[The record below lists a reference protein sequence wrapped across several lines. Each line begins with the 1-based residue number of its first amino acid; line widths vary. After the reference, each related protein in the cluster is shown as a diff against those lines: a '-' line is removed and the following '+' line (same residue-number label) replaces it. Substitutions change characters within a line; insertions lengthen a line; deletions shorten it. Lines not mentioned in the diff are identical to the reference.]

1 MKLLFRFVPAVLTA
15 ALGAAAQAQE
25 TYLEEVVVTAQKR
38 EQSLQD
44 VPISVN
50 VIGGDKLD
58 EVAIKKIDDL
68 QAYVPNLVMS
78 ETGIGNNIYIRGI
91 GSGINP
97 GFEQSSAMFVDGVHY
112 GRGQLYRAPLFDM
125 NRIEVL
131 RGPQSILF
139 GKNAIAGAISL
150 TTAAPTDEFEGSVSL
165 LYEPDHGEQEASLI
179 LSGPLGETFAGR
191 LAIRKR
197 DMDGYMT
204 NPTLGTDDPE
214 QDELTL
220 RATLQ
225 WIPTNNLDF
234 TLKYERNEYDTNGR
248 NIEIIDDVYG
258 FPFPIPTN
266 PGQLPYSVLQ
276 VAGFMQNP
284 TALDVTQNYVRS
296 SGGDSS
302 RNESDNFTLTVNWDL
317 DRFTLTSVSAYLQ
330 YEFQE
335 VCDCDFSSANVLV
348 APLSEDYDQ
357 FSQELRL
364 VSPGGEA
371 VDWIAGV
378 FYQTNDASSPDATG
392 FPANS
397 IFGPVLNAL
406 RGPGVGNLFVDTA
419 AQRSFTQKTD
429 SLAAFGQVT
438 WNIADTLRLSL
449 GGRFTTEDKDAIR
462 RVSLTSF
469 STGAPISPAV
479 DPLRWGTASAVYA
492 GLLGVQFDFAGHD
505 LAGSRSDD
513 SFDFGVNLQW
523 DASDAVMAYANVST
537 GFKSGGFDTRS
548 NSGPGASLVGIPGVF
563 AAGTLPDGTFE
574 FQDED
579 ALAYEVGLKTRIGP
593 RAELNAALFLTQ
605 YEGLQISIF
614 DGRVGFNVGNA
625 DADLMGLELDGR
637 WQVTD
642 NFGLF
647 GSFAWLDFEFTKFP
661 NGECYFGE
669 APPGTQFC
677 SRTGA
682 TNQYVADYS
691 GTLGLAY
698 DAPITDNLLFR
709 GTLDINFT
717 DEYFTAQ
724 NNDPVTVQ
732 DAYAKVNLRL
742 AIGDPEGIWEIAVLG
757 RNLTDE
763 DIISYS
769 NPVPVS
775 GSNFGANSH
784 YAFIQRPRSIAL
796 QGSYRF

>member
-1 MKLLFRFVPAVLTA
+1 MSHLFRLIAVLLGFVLA
-15 ALGAAAQAQE
+15 AGAAAQGSI
-25 TYLEEVVVTAQKR
+25 LEEVVVTAQKR

-58 EVAIKKIDDL
+58 EVGIKKIDDL

-139 GKNAIAGAISL
+139 GKNAIGGAISL

-165 LYEPDHGEQEASLI
+165 MYEPDHGEQEASLI
-179 LSGPLGETFAGR
+179 LSGPFSESVSGR

-197 DMDGYMT
+197 DMDGYMS

-220 RATLQ
+220 RGTLQ
-225 WIPTNNLDF
+225 WTGDRADV
-234 TLKYERNEYDTNGR
+234 TLKYERNEYDTVGR

-266 PGQLPYSVLQ
+266 ANQIPYSTLQ
-276 VAGFMQNP
+276 VLGFMQNP
-284 TALDVTQNYVRS
+284 TALDVTQNYIRS
-296 SGGDSS
+296 SGGDTST
-302 RNESDNFTLTVNWDL
+302 NESDNFSLTVNWDFSG
-317 DRFTLTSVSAYLQ
+317 FTLTSVSAYLQ

-335 VCDCDFSSANVLV
+335 LCDCDFSSANVLV
-348 APLSEDYDQ
+348 APLAEDYDQ

-371 VDWIAGV
+371 VDWIVGA

-392 FPANS
+392 FAANS
-397 IFGPVLNAL
+397 ILGPVLNAL
-406 RGPGVGNLFVDTA
+406 QGPGVGDLFVDSA
-419 AQRSFTQKTD
+419 AARTFTQDTD
-429 SLAAFGQVT
+429 SIAVFGQVT
-438 WNIADTLRLSL
+438 WNLADTMRLSL
-449 GGRFTTEDKDAIR
+449 GGRFTSEDKDATR
-462 RVSLTSF
+462 RVSLTTF
-469 STGAPISPAV
+469 STGAAINPAV
-479 DPLRWGTASAVYA
+479 DPLRWGVASAVYA
-492 GLLGVQFDFAGHD
+492 GLLGVQFDSAGHD

-513 SFDFGVNLQW
+513 SFDFGVNVQW
-523 DASDAVMAYANVST
+523 DASEALMLYANVST

-548 NSGPGASLVGIPGVF
+548 NSAPGASLVGIPGVF
-563 AAGTLPDGTFE
+563 APGTLPDGTFE
-574 FQDED
+574 FQEED
-579 ALAYEVGLKTRIGP
+579 ALAFEVGVKARIGQ
-593 RAELNAALFLTQ
+593 RAELNAAVFLTQ
-605 YEGLQISIF
+605 YEGLQTSLF

-637 WQVTD
+637 WQLTD

-647 GSFAWLDFEFTKFP
+647 GSFALLDFEFTKFP

-677 SRTGA
+677 NRTGA

-691 GTLGLAY
+691 GTLGLAH
-698 DAPITDNLLFR
+698 DASIGANLLLR
-709 GTLDINFT
+709 STLDVTFT

-732 DAYAKVNLRL
+732 DAYAKVNLRIAL
-742 AIGDPEGIWEIAVLG
+742 GIQDGTWEVAVLG

-769 NPVPVS
+769 NPVPLS
-775 GSNFGANSH
+775 GTFGANSH
-784 YAFIQRPRSIAL
+784 YAFIQRPRSVAL
-796 QGSYRF
+796 QGSFRF